1 MSHPRHN
8 PVQWR
13 DQKFEDR
20 VQNMYGSDFLIG
32 QHHVLR
38 PNDIAV
44 RFPFGPLLALV
55 GLFWILKLIAVVV
68 IGVEVFEAQRL
79 ELSHGTLPEKIG
91 AALLQIDPITDKITE
106 FVSAN

>member
-1 MSHPRHN
+1 MSHSHLD

-13 DQKFEDR
+13 DRKFEDR
-20 VQNMYGSDFLIG
+20 VQKMYGSDFLVG
-32 QHHVLR
+32 QHRVLR
-38 PNDIAV
+38 PRDMVV

-55 GLFWILKLIAVVV
+55 GLFWILKLIAVVS
-68 IGVEVFEAQRL
+68 IGAEVFEAQRV

-91 AALLQIDPITDKITE
+91 AALLQIDPITSKITE